1 VNHLFPVIIAG
12 GSGTRFWPLSR
23 AARPKQFLALASAS
37 PLIADTARRLS
48 GLAPAKNV
56 LVVCG
61 RAHARSVHQIL
72 PKLPAANVL
81 VEPEARNTAAAI
93 GLATLHV
100 QRRDAE
106 GTLAVLP
113 SDHAIED
120 AAAFRRCLSA
130 AAEVAQQGYLVTIG
144 IRPTRSETGFGYIQI
159 GEPLTAGGR
168 KVKRFVE
175 KPDPQAAEQYVR
187 SGEFLWN
194 AGIFVFRADAIR
206 EAFRRHMP
214 ELSEALDAISGWLS
228 QSRRAREVSRSFR
241 KLEPIS
247 IDYGVM
253 QKADNLAVLPADF
266 GWSDLGSFSS
276 IAEVRSSDEHGNV
289 VLGRAAELIDCR
301 ECVVFSGQRPLA
313 LVGLSRMVVV
323 DAGDVVLVVP
333 RGEAQNVRKAVQ
345 AFKARGWSRYL

>member
-1 VNHLFPVIIAG
+1 MNHLYPVIMAG

-23 AARPKQFLALASAS
+23 AARPKQFLPLASES
-37 PLIADTARRLS
+37 PLFADTARRLS
-48 GLAPAKNV
+48 GLAPAKKV

-61 RAHARSVHQIL
+61 RAHARSVRKIL
-72 PKLPAANVL
+72 PKLPAANVI
-81 VEPEARNTAAAI
+81 VEPHARNTAAAI

-100 QRRDAE
+100 QRRDAQ
-106 GTLAVLP
+106 GILAVLP
-113 SDHAIED
+113 SDHAIRD
-120 AAAFRRCLSA
+120 AAAFRGYLTA
-130 AAEVAQQGYLVTIG
+130 AARLAERGYLVTIG
-144 IRPTRSETGFGYIQI
+144 IRPTRPETGFGYIQI
-159 GEPLTAGGR
+159 GEPLTAESR

-175 KPDPQAAEQYVR
+175 KPEPQTAEQYMR

-214 ELSEALDAISGWLS
+214 KLSETLDSISGWI
-228 QSRRAREVSRSFR
+228 SRPGRTQQMARAFR
-241 KLEPIS
+241 QLEPIS

-276 IAEVRSSDEHGNV
+276 IAEVRSSDQQGNV
-289 VLGRAAELIDCR
+289 VAGKSAELIDCR
-301 ECVVFSGQRPLA
+301 ECVVFSQRRPLA

-333 RGEAQNVRKAVQ
+333 REDAQNVRKAVQ
-345 AFKARGWSRYL
+345 AFKGRGWSRYL